1 MKIGILTWYFGINYG
16 ARAHALGLYRVLTDM
31 GHECEFIQYSSSN
44 TMKKDFYTSTA
55 IEHRHKHPIQTLSGL
70 IKMYKFAKQR
80 RLHYPVSKKVKSV
93 KEIDDLGYDLIVLG
107 SDEIIN
113 SNHTLYNDIYYGVG
127 LKKTPYIMYAVSAG
141 TVDQHSSLS
150 IEVKEALNKC
160 KNISVRDHNTA
171 KLIENNI
178 GVHPQIVLDPTLLCE
193 YNNVGKRKIADQYL
207 LIYSF
212 GFLNKYKEQ
221 IVKLA
226 KSKNLKIVCVGRTC
240 PWADYSFLAADLD
253 EWLNYYHYASYIVT
267 DSYHGYIFALKNQ
280 KNYILIAKEDKTNK
294 IDGLLELS
302 EANKRYLKAEDDILE
317 YADVE
322 VNYSVIN
329 KNISSLKNQA
339 ICFLKDAT
347 QTQ

>member
-16 ARAHALGLYRVLTDM
+16 ARAHALGLYHVLTDI
-31 GHECEFIQYSSSN
+31 GYECEFIQYNSSN
-44 TMKKDFYTSTA
+44 TIKKDFYTSTA
-55 IEHRHKHPIQTLSGL
+55 IEHRHKHPIQTFSGL

-80 RLHYPVSKKVKSV
+80 QQYPVSKKVKSA
-93 KEIDDLGYDLIVLG
+93 KEIDELGYDLIVLG

-141 TVDQHSSLS
+141 TVDPNSNLS
-150 IEVKEALNKC
+150 NEVKDALNKC
-160 KNISVRDHNTA
+160 KKISVRDHNTA
-171 KLIENNI
+171 NLIENNI

-193 YNNVGKRKIADQYL
+193 YKNAGKRRITAQYL

-221 IVKLA
+221 IIKLA
-226 KSKNLKIVCVGRTC
+226 KSKNLKIVCVGRAC
-240 PWADYSFLAADLD
+240 PWADYSFLTADLN
-253 EWLNYYHYASYIVT
+253 EWLNYYYYAAYIVT
-267 DSYHGYIFALKNQ
+267 DSYHGYIFALKNH

-302 EANKRYLKAEDDILE
+302 EANKRYLKAEDDIFE
-317 YADVE
+317 YADIQ
-322 VNYSVIN
+322 VNFSIVDR
-329 KNISSLKNQA
+329 NISSLKNQA
-339 ICFLKDAT
+339 ICFLKDAM
-347 QTQ
+347 QVQ